1 MNPFAEWQRTIAAA
15 PDNASRIEAFRKAV
29 FEISKHIGGNG
40 MDKGE
45 AVDRLDDMAGAHA
58 DFGIG
63 RDGVGAIIAEH
74 FERGERAR
82 EDEIA
87 AFEEA
92 CRKGDEQRARA
103 RTNGKAREPPPHV
116 ATIEIVTM
124 SDVAPQPI
132 EWVWPGRVARRKLT
146 LIAGDPDLG
155 KSQVGLDISAR
166 ISTGSEWPDG
176 GYAPLGRALILSAE
190 DAIDDTLRP
199 RLEAAGANLDRV
211 HAVRSVLR
219 KDQHNNIKE
228 ATFSLQ
234 VDLDAL
240 GQKILELGDV
250 QFVMI
255 DPITAYL
262 GDKLDTHQTAA
273 VRSVMAM
280 CDRFGHKYNVAV
292 FGVTHPPKSVQGSK
306 AIHAVTGSLAFVA
319 AARIVLLAI
328 KEDEEPD
335 GRKLLLPVKNNI
347 AARPDGLAYRLVQ
360 RIVSREIVASYAVW
374 ESGPVTKTA
383 NEALADAAESAQT
396 HNALREAKQFLRDV
410 LSGGPMLKT
419 AIEDA
424 ADGAGI
430 SERTLRRAKTDL
442 RIIAEKQDFTGPW
455 QWRLP

>member
-1 MNPFAEWQRTIAAA
+1 MSLFADWQRTIAAA
-15 PDNASRIEAFRKAV
+15 PDNAGKIDAFREAV
-29 FEISKHIGGNG
+29 FDIARHIG
-40 MDKGE
+40 DEIEKPE
-45 AVDRLDDMAGAHA
+45 VVDRLDDIAGAHG

-63 RDGVGAIIAEH
+63 RDGIGAIIAEQ

-82 EDEIA
+82 EVVPNIEQTWEKAD
-87 AFEEA
+87 
-92 CRKGDEQRARA
+92 GQRARA
-103 RTNGKAREPPPHV
+103 NGKAREPPPA

-124 SDVAPQPI
+124 SEVEPKAI

-155 KSQVGLDISAR
+155 KSQVGLDIAAR
-166 ISTGSEWPDG
+166 GSTANEWPDG

-219 KDQHNNIKE
+219 KDQHNNLKE

-234 VDLDAL
+234 TDLDAL
-240 GQKILELGDV
+240 GAKIMELGDV
-250 QFVMI
+250 NFVMI

-280 CDRFGHKYNVAV
+280 ADRFGHKYNVAV

-360 RIVSREIVASYAVW
+360 RIVSRDIVASYAVW
-374 ESGPVTKTA
+374 DSGAITKTA
-383 NEALADAAESAQT
+383 NEALADAAESIQT
-396 HNALREAKQFLRDV
+396 HNALREAKAFLRDV
-410 LSGGPMLKT
+410 LSNGPMLKT

-442 RIIAEKQDFTGPW
+442 KIIAEKQEFTGPW